1 MCRNTRERSAEVNK
15 LVTDAIY
22 SAVQECDAIP
32 MPYIL
37 KPGSSFF
44 LSQGIVLGSHGLF
57 TWGDTAYESY

>member
-44 LSQGIVLGSHGLF
+44 LSQGIAIPHQ
-57 TWGDTAYESY
+57 